1 MQAVDPAAYTDNMSV
16 EQRAWFFAEYEHAR
30 RDELIGVLLA
40 VFLGC
45 FGIHQFYIG
54 RKGLGI
60 LYLCFSW
67 TIVPALAGF
76 VDAFFM
82 PHRVRDYN
90 EGQAAL
96 LAGQLRGTS
105 SFWKAHTGA
114 TPCLACGG
122 PVDAME
128 TACPHCG
135 HETHNPVHSRKSA

>member
-1 MQAVDPAAYTDNMSV
+1 MQAVDATAYTANMTV
-16 EQRAWFFAEYEHAR
+16 EQRAWFFAEYEHAH

-54 RKGLGI
+54 RKGFGI

-67 TIVPALAGF
+67 TIVPALAGL

-82 PHRVRDYN
+82 PGRVREYN
-90 EGQAAL
+90 AIQAAL
-96 LAGQLRGTS
+96 LAGQLRANSAFRTVP
-105 SFWKAHTGA
+105 TGA
-114 TPCLACGG
+114 IPCLACGG
-122 PVDAME
+122 PVDAMDA
-128 TACPHCG
+128 ACPHCG